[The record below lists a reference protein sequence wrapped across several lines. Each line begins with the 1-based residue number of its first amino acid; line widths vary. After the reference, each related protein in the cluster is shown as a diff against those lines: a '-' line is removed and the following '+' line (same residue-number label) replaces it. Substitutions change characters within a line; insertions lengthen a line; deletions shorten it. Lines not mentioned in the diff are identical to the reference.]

1 MKPRILISSSEG
13 GAKNYTAAI
22 EAAGGEA
29 FVFYL
34 PETEGEYDG
43 LLLCGGG
50 DIDPSVYG
58 QENIACDGIDVE
70 RDEAEFA
77 LVKRYVELG
86 KPILGICR
94 GHQVI
99 NVAFGGTMIQDVGED
114 LCLFHKRG
122 EEPVDRVH
130 PVRACEGSF
139 LFEMFGQTF
148 PVNSSHHQAVD
159 KLGEGL
165 RPAAW
170 AESGLVEALEHE
182 RLPIRSVQWH
192 PERISYEN
200 KRPDATDCESIFDWF
215 IRTASGK

>member
-13 GAKNYTAAI
+13 GANNYSAAI

-34 PETEGEYDG
+34 PDADGDYDG

-50 DIDPSVYG
+50 DIDPGAYG
-58 QENIACDGIDVE
+58 QENNACDGIDVA

-77 LVKRYVELG
+77 LIKRYVELG

-122 EEPVDRVH
+122 DLPVDRIH
-130 PVRACEGSF
+130 PVRAREGGF
-139 LFEMFGQTF
+139 LFELFGI
-148 PVNSSHHQAVD
+148 V
-159 KLGEGL
+159 
-165 RPAAW
+165 
-170 AESGLVEALEHE
+170 
-182 RLPIRSVQWH
+182 
-192 PERISYEN
+192 
-200 KRPDATDCESIFDWF
+200 
-215 IRTASGK
+215 